1 MYSFIYLHDHM
12 YFYTHMYFLHT
23 KKRSSEDNRLLWWT
37 MTGSNCR
44 HPACKAG
51 ALPAELIVHVVTRAG
66 IEPALPPWKGGVL
79 TAWPTGHISQKI
91 RISNWLILIFW
102 CGSSSWARTSDI
114 MINSHALCQLS
125 YRGISLLLSLTFSL
139 NTKDNDFCRY
149 LQHSSFRQ
157 LSTFP
162 GSHPPSII
170 DVKELNFCVRHGNR
184 WFLLAI
190 VTGSSLLRSYP
201 QN

>member
-1 MYSFIYLHDHM
+1 MAP
-12 YFYTHMYFLHT
+12 
-23 KKRSSEDNRLLWWT
+23 
-37 MTGSNCR
+37 
-44 HPACKAG
+44 PAG
-51 ALPAELIVHVVTRAG
+51 L
-66 IEPALPPWKGGVL
+66 EPA
-79 TAWPTGHISQKI
+79 
-91 RISNWLILIFW
+91 
-102 CGSSSWARTSDI
+102 DI